1 MKIDY
6 FIFPFLFL
14 ILSIGSVSHLDTVP
28 ATVGDEDISLYC
40 TFTGYLPSSF
50 NISWRDEDG
59 MDIPDSTDGYD
70 ITTSIDGPGVANI
83 GGDIS
88 NGVTSILNIISIEE
102 TDIGT
107 LYTCIIEGT
116 DIQGTIEIVARPGI
130 LIMLLL

>member
-59 MDIPDSTDGYD
+59 MDIPDTPDEYI

-88 NGVTSILNIISIEE
+88 NGVTSILIINSIEQS
-102 TDIGT
+102 DIGT
-107 LYTCIIEGT
+107 QYTCIMLGT
-116 DIQGTIEIVARPGI
+116 DIQGTIEIIERPGI
-130 LIMLLL
+130 IEQ

>member
-14 ILSIGSVSHLDTVP
+14 ILSIGSVSHPDTVP

-59 MDIPDSTDGYD
+59 MDIPDTPDEYI
-70 ITTSIDGPGVANI
+70 ITTSDGPGVANI

-88 NGVTSILNIISIEE
+88 NGMTSILTITSIEE

-107 LYTCIIEGT
+107 QYTCIMEGT